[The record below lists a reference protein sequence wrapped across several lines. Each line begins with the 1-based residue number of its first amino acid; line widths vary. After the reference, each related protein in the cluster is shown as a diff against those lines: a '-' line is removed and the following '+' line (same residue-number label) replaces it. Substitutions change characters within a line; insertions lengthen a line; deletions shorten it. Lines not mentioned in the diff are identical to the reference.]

1 MELSAQDKDNVCF
14 ACGRDNPIG
23 LKLVFRMEGDRA
35 VAEFTPGQWH
45 QSWNGVFH
53 GGLMATLLDEA
64 LGYVLYFRGIKA
76 LTAKFEMRLR
86 KVVHT
91 GQTVRVWA
99 EITRLTRKI
108 VDCRMGAELEDGS
121 LVAEATATTWILRRD
136 EPPTLAE
143 GAG

>member
-1 MELSAQDKDNVCF
+1 MEVSARDKDNVCF

-23 LKLVFRMEGDRA
+23 LRLDFLQEGERA

-45 QSWNGVFH
+45 QSWSGVFH

-86 KVVHT
+86 KPVST
-91 GQTVRVWA
+91 GQKVRVWA
-99 EITRLTRKI
+99 EITRLKRKV
-108 VDCRMGAELEDGS
+108 VDCRMGAELDDGT
-121 LVAEATATTWILRRD
+121 LVAEATATTWVLRRD
-136 EPPTLAE
+136 EPSPAAGSAE
-143 GAG
+143 

>member
-1 MELSAQDKDNVCF
+1 MELSARDKENVCF

-23 LKLVFRMEGDRA
+23 LKLDFRSDGERA
-35 VAEFTPGQWH
+35 VAEFVPGPWH

-86 KVVHT
+86 QTVAT
-91 GQTVRVWA
+91 GQKIRVWA
-99 EITRLTRKI
+99 EITRHTRKI
-108 VDCRMGAELEDGS
+108 IECRMGAELEDGS
-121 LVAEATATTWILRRD
+121 LAAEATATTWVLRRD
-136 EPPTLAE
+136 QSTPGPGGET
-143 GAG
+143 

>member
-1 MELSAQDKDNVCF
+1 MQLSARDKDNICF
-14 ACGRDNPIG
+14 ACGRDNPVG
-23 LKLVFRMEGDRA
+23 LKLDFRKEGERA
-35 VAEFTPGQWH
+35 VAEFTPGHWH

-86 KVVHT
+86 KPVST

-99 EITRLTRKI
+99 EITRHTRKI
-108 VDCRMGAELEDGS
+108 IDCRMGAELEDGTP
-121 LVAEATATTWILRRD
+121 VAEATATTWVLRRD
-136 EPPTLAE
+136 EAPVSYQS
-143 GAG
+143 GG